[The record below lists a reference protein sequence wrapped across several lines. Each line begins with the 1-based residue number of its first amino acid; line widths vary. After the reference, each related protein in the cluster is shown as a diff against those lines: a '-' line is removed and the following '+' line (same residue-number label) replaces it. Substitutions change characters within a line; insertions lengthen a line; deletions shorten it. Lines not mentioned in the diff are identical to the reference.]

1 MMDSLTAA
9 ANESF
14 SEHLA
19 RKREAAR
26 LNQQKLRKKKAD
38 EETPEMKRV
47 AIALRTAKR
56 QAQRA
61 RKARQSDQARETAA
75 KASKLTEALIEEI
88 DARSFGTCLLCHEA
102 DEVSTATHRCPTRC
116 LVDKRVRASFCEKC
130 WIGCRGRCPWCYSVW
145 SQYDADDHAEQIL
158 IGTIARPD
166 SRRLR
171 PRDAATPD
179 ALANMSIFDYG
190 LP

>member
-1 MMDSLTAA
+1 MMDSLPAA

-14 SEHLA
+14 KEHLA

-75 KASKLTEALIEEI
+75 KASKLTEALIKEF
-88 DARSFGTCLLCHEA
+88 DARSFGTCSLCHQV
-102 DEVSTATHRCPTRC
+102 DEVSTATHRCSTGC
-116 LVDKRVRASFCEKC
+116 LVEKHVRASLCEKC
-130 WIGCRGRCPWCYSVW
+130 WIGCAGRCPWCYSVW
-145 SQYDADDHAEQIL
+145 SQYDADEQVEKIL
-158 IGTIARPD
+158 MDTIARAD

-171 PRDAATPD
+171 PRNADAPD
-179 ALANMSIFDYG
+179 ALANMSILDFG
-190 LP
+190 LS